1 MATTGPRDTPQRRL
15 RGTLARMLSR
25 SALVAV
31 ALASLHGGLGLGQ
44 SSTPAPARPGGTP
57 WQQQRDWLL
66 QRNRLLQ
73 QRLQLQQRCLQSA
86 GSATA
91 LDGCRL
97 EPGMMPYGGAMHGW
111 GGGPWQGCPW
121 W

>member
-1 MATTGPRDTPQRRL
+1 MATQALNGSPPPQL
-15 RGTLARMLSR
+15 RGSVARMLNR
-25 SALVAV
+25 SALVAL
-31 ALASLHGGLGLGQ
+31 ALASLHAGLGLGQ
-44 SSTPAPARPGGTP
+44 SRTADPVRPGAPA
-57 WQQQRDWLL
+57 WQQQRDWLV

-73 QRLQLQQRCLQSA
+73 QRLQGQQRCLQSA

-97 EPGMMPYGGAMHGW
+97 EPGMMPYGGTMHGGW
-111 GGGPWQGCPW
+111 GGPWQGCPW